1 MLCCTIALGM
11 WRCSGNRLQ
20 VTDHNAANYRW
31 PRSRIVRPGRYALG
45 CLTTPCQ
52 TLPSKYK
59 RAPVMNVRTLTI
71 ARRAGLGFTLISLLV
86 ALLGWF
92 ALVQMSTIR
101 QSEVA
106 VETNW
111 LPSMRV
117 VNDIREIMLRI
128 RTISLRMALDTD
140 PASIPTYRGQLDV
153 RLGDLNKKLDI
164 LKTFV
169 DTPEESSLTEQ
180 FLVTMGQYRS
190 ALDRSFVLATQGDS
204 AGLNKLL
211 LIDMKQIVDGSGK
224 QLNDLA
230 DFYVTKV
237 DAEGK
242 SAEAQY
248 SKSRDIVIAFVLLA
262 ALCTIGLALW
272 LTRSIVRPLQRAVNA
287 AEQVAQGDLT
297 HTIEVDGDD
306 EVTRLLRA
314 LATMQVNLRDAMR
327 HIGSSATQ
335 LASAATE
342 LNSVTEDSYRGLH
355 QQNAEIDQAAT
366 AINEMTSAVEEVARN
381 AVSTSDASSQ
391 SSTSA
396 QAGQTRVIET
406 VQSIQTLTDNVQST
420 SALVQNL
427 ANQSQDIG
435 KVLDVIRSIAEQTNL
450 LALNAAIEAARAGE
464 SGRGFAV
471 VADEVRALAHRT
483 QQSTLEIDSM
493 VSAMRSGSAQALDSM
508 NISRDRADS
517 TLSLAKGAGE
527 SLSEITASINQISER
542 NLVIASAAEEQAQV
556 SREVDRNIVNIR
568 DLSMQSTQG
577 ANQISASS
585 HELSRLAADLNQVVS
600 RFKV

>member
-1 MLCCTIALGM
+1 MSL
-11 WRCSGNRLQ
+11 RN
-20 VTDHNAANYRW
+20 
-31 PRSRIVRPGRYALG
+31 
-45 CLTTPCQ
+45 
-52 TLPSKYK
+52 
-59 RAPVMNVRTLTI
+59 LTI

-92 ALVQMSTIR
+92 AMVQMSTIR

-117 VNDIREIMLRI
+117 INDIRENMLRI
-128 RTISLRMALDTD
+128 RTISLRLALDPD
-140 PASIPTYRGQLDV
+140 PKNIPTYRSQLDV
-153 RLGDLNKKLDI
+153 RNQDLNKKLDI
-164 LKTFV
+164 FASFV
-169 DTPEESSLTEQ
+169 DTPEEKVLSDQ
-180 FLVTMGQYRS
+180 FRVTLGEYQK
-190 ALDRSFVLATQGDS
+190 ALDKSFVLAGQNDRE
-204 AGLNKLL
+204 ALNKLL
-211 LIDMKQIVDGSGK
+211 LADMKVIVDGSGK
-224 QLNDLA
+224 QLSDLG
-230 DFYVTKV
+230 DFYAQRV
-237 DAEGK
+237 DEEGK
-242 SAEAQY
+242 AAEAQY
-248 SKSRDIVIAFVLLA
+248 EKSRNIVFVFVLIA
-262 ALCTIGLALW
+262 ALGTIILAVL
-272 LTRSIVRPLQRAVNA
+272 LTRSIVRPLQAAVTA
-287 AEQVAQGDLT
+287 AEHVANGDLT
-297 HTIEVDGDD
+297 QRITVDGRD
-306 EVTRLLRA
+306 EVTRLLLA
-314 LATMQVNLRDAMR
+314 LDKMQGNLRQAMQ

-381 AVSTSDASSQ
+381 AVSTSDASNHSNR
-391 SSTSA
+391 SA
-396 QAGQTRVIET
+396 QAGQARVLET
-406 VQSIQTLTDNVQST
+406 VQSIQTLTTNVQTT
-420 SALVQNL
+420 SGLVQSL
-427 ANQSQDIG
+427 ADQSQDIG

-483 QQSTLEIDSM
+483 QQSTLEIDKM
-493 VSAMRSGSAQALDSM
+493 VGAMRSGSAQALESM
-508 NISRDRADS
+508 QTSSQRAS
-517 TLSLAKGAGE
+517 ETLTLAQGAGA
-527 SLSEITASINQISER
+527 SLTDITSSINQISER

-556 SREVDRNIVNIR
+556 AREVDRNIVNIR

-585 HELSRLAADLNQVVS
+585 NELSRLAGDLNQVVA

>member
-1 MLCCTIALGM
+1 
-11 WRCSGNRLQ
+11 
-20 VTDHNAANYRW
+20 
-31 PRSRIVRPGRYALG
+31 
-45 CLTTPCQ
+45 
-52 TLPSKYK
+52 
-59 RAPVMNVRTLTI
+59 MNLRKLTI

-92 ALVQMSTIR
+92 ALAQMSTIR

-153 RLGDLNKKLDI
+153 RLGDLDKKLTI

-169 DTPEESSLTEQ
+169 DTPEEKSLTDQ
-180 FLVTMGQYRS
+180 FMVTMGQYRS
-190 ALDRSFVLATQGDS
+190 ALDRSFVLAGQGDS
-204 AGLNKLL
+204 VGLNKLL
-211 LIDMKQIVDGSGK
+211 LVDMKQIVDGSGK
-224 QLNDLA
+224 QLGDLA
-230 DFYVTKV
+230 DFYVTRV

-248 SKSRDIVIAFVLLA
+248 GKSRDIVIIFVVIA

-272 LTRSIVRPLQRAVNA
+272 LTRSIVGPLQRAVTA
-287 AEQVAQGDLT
+287 AEQVANGDLT
-297 HTIEVDGDD
+297 HTIEVDGED

-314 LATMQVNLRDAMR
+314 LATMQINLREAMR

-342 LNSVTEDSYRGLH
+342 LNSVTEDSYRGLN

-381 AVSTSDASSQ
+381 AVSTSDASNQ

-396 QAGQTRVIET
+396 LAGQTRVIET
-406 VQSIQTLTDNVQST
+406 VQSIQTLTDNVQATST
-420 SALVQNL
+420 LVQNL

-508 NISRDRADS
+508 NTSRDRADS
-517 TLSLAKGAGE
+517 TLALAKGAGE
-527 SLSEITASINQISER
+527 SLSEITSSINQISER